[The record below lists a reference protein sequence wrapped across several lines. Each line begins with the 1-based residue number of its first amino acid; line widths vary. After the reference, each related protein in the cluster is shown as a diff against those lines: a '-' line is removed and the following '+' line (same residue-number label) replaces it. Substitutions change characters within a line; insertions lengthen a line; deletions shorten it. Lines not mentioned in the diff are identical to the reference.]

1 MPHDGPEEKDVRDGG
16 AATENKDAPSGEAAT
31 DKKGARNTEAAT
43 GKEAVAFITGA
54 SSGFGMLTAVKLA
67 EQNYRVVAT
76 MRDPDKSTELL
87 ERAKVAGVADQ
98 IEVRRLDVTDSA
110 AIERAVAETL
120 QDHEAIEVLVN
131 NAGFAVGGFVED
143 VPMEDWRRQM
153 ETNFFGLVEMTK
165 AVIPVMRNQQSG
177 MIINISSISGR
188 VGFPGYAPYA
198 ASKFAVEGFSE
209 SLRHELSP
217 FGVQVVLVEPGAYR
231 TPIWDKGLGQINN
244 PDHSPYRN
252 RLQAIMSY
260 SRRSGETAPD
270 PQQVADFIGRL
281 VGKRSPVLR
290 YPLGQGAVLA
300 LWGKALL
307 PWKWFEGIIRRGTR

>member
-1 MPHDGPEEKDVRDGG
+1 MASQGEPGKRSVGDR
-16 AATENKDAPSGEAAT
+16 EAASE
-31 DKKGARNTEAAT
+31 RAA
-43 GKEAVAFITGA
+43 ALITGA

-67 EQNYRVVAT
+67 EQGYRVIAT
-76 MRDPDKSTELL
+76 MRDPDKSAELL
-87 ERAKVAGVADQ
+87 ERARRAGVADS
-98 IEVRRLDVTDSA
+98 IEIRRLDVTDSS
-110 AIERAVAETL
+110 AIERVVAETM
-120 QDHEAIEVLVN
+120 QNHKRIDVLVN

-153 ETNFFGLVEMTK
+153 ETNFFGLVEMAK
-165 AVIPVMRNQQSG
+165 AVIPIMRNQHSG

-217 FGVQVVLVEPGAYR
+217 FGVKVVLVEPGAYR

-244 PDHSPYRN
+244 PDHSPYRK

-260 SRRSGETAPD
+260 SRRSGEAAPD

-281 VGKRSPVLR
+281 AGSRSPKLR

-300 LWGKALL
+300 LWSKALL
-307 PWKWFEGIIRRGTR
+307 PWNWFEGIIRRGTR